1 MKGGMEIVPM
11 RKTDERNQIVREQE
25 QLRGHPLWVDR
36 VSSFSPSRSLTTK
49 FSAAVS
55 KTLQSLGLIQFC
67 SSSCSKCGRPVR
79 PKRIQYSKN
88 DVLQV
93 FESIQKTGRVY
104 PLPRPYCR
112 KCIHRLGVEPYSWI

>member
-1 MKGGMEIVPM
+1 MQGAMEIVPM
-11 RKTDERNQIVREQE
+11 RKTGQRNQIVREQE
-25 QLRGHPLWVDR
+25 QLRGYPLWVDR

-49 FSAAVS
+49 FVTAV
-55 KTLQSLGLIQFC
+55 TTILQSLGLIRFC

-79 PKRIQYSKN
+79 PKWIQYSNN

-112 KCIHRLGVEPYSWI
+112 KCIHRLGVEPYRWI